1 MKRFLLLAS
10 ASFLLVASLQGIAQ
24 AHPAYKDSSPQ
35 AGASVG
41 TPPSELWVEFT
52 ERIEGGSVTITDPC
66 GDRADHGE
74 DEMNLTSDRLTTGM
88 HGDKAGTYVVQWSVL
103 GSDGHNT
110 RGEFTFTSS
119 GGAACPGTKEPDPEP
134 DPEREPRA
142 KREGSQPRT
151 GSDDG
156 SDPDDDATEQR
167 AGDRRS
173 PEDETQQERDR
184 EPRNR
189 SRAERRLEV
198 QAQSPAETNETPVKS
213 IWDGIPMG
221 DFLIALSVAA
231 LIGAAGGRIYAGI
244 VGPRR

>member
-1 MKRFLLLAS
+1 MKRILLLGS
-10 ASFLLVASLQGIAQ
+10 ASLLIVAALAGVAE

-41 TPPSELWVEFT
+41 SPPSELWVDFT

-88 HGDKAGTYVVQWSVL
+88 HGDKAGSYLVQWSVL

-119 GGAACPGTKEPDPEP
+119 SGAECPGTKEPDPEP
-134 DPEREPRA
+134 KEKPAREREVSR
-142 KREGSQPRT
+142 PRT
-151 GSDDG
+151 ETDDRSG
-156 SDPDDDATEQR
+156 TTDVRT
-167 AGDRRS
+167 DRRVAQRDAS
-173 PEDETQQERDR
+173 SENTTRERTRRSREDTKTERD
-184 EPRNR
+184 
-189 SRAERRLEV
+189 LEEV
-198 QAQSPAETNETPVKS
+198 AQSPVETTETGEKS
-213 IWDGIPMG
+213 IWDGIPIG
-221 DFLIALSVAA
+221 DFLIALGVAA

>member
-1 MKRFLLLAS
+1 MKRILLLAS
-10 ASFLLVASLQGIAQ
+10 ASLLFVATSAGVAQ

-41 TPPSELWVEFT
+41 APPSELWVEFT

-103 GSDGHNT
+103 GSDGHTT
-110 RGEFTFTSS
+110 RGEFTFTASD
-119 GGAACPGTKEPDPEP
+119 GAACPGTNEPDPDP
-134 DPEREPRA
+134 DPNRDPKRDRTVKRSESLPADTDDDPETTNEENRRVADRSRSENERERDASSRRA
-142 KREGSQPRT
+142 PK
-151 GSDDG
+151 
-156 SDPDDDATEQR
+156 A
-167 AGDRRS
+167 DRRV
-173 PEDETQQERDR
+173 D
-184 EPRNR
+184 
-189 SRAERRLEV
+189 L
-198 QAQSPAETNETPVKS
+198 AQSPSQTTETGGES

-221 DFLIALSVAA
+221 DFFVALGVAA